1 MHLGLRPQLQHPEL
15 ASGEPTH
22 VRGSP
27 VGAQMP
33 NGKPHTHQDI
43 TSYPV
48 PAAALPRG
56 PPCPPWLRGMLAR
69 HGAIA
74 LRRLAHTITRMTTT
88 STSTL
93 MLNTGAAARTCDN
106 AHNAPPFAH
115 AGRSQRERWT
125 GERPSGE
132 DTRLVA
138 HKSVQTHA
146 HAHARTQP
154 ACIASGDPP
163 ALPHIRTTR
172 ISHPTPTHNCM

>member
-1 MHLGLRPQLQHPEL
+1 MGMHLGLRPQLQHPEL

-43 TSYPV
+43 TAYPV

-74 LRRLAHTITRMTTT
+74 LRRLAHTTARMTTP

-106 AHNAPPFAH
+106 AYNAAPPLHVQA
-115 AGRSQRERWT
+115 AVRERDRRGIGRVVKIHAWSRT
-125 GERPSGE
+125 SQFKHTRTHMHALSRHALRQG
-132 DTRLVA
+132 TRLPCPT
-138 HKSVQTHA
+138 SEQQT
-146 HAHARTQP
+146 
-154 ACIASGDPP
+154 
-163 ALPHIRTTR
+163 
-172 ISHPTPTHNCM
+172 